1 MISHIRVQELAEKLQ
16 QGEPVYLVDVRQP
29 WESELCQLPESL
41 LIPLAELPG
50 RLSEVQPPEGAM
62 VVVYCHHGV
71 RSMSGA
77 SILQEAGFPNVASL
91 VGGIDAWSQRVDP
104 KVPRY

>member
-1 MISHIRVQELAEKLQ
+1 MISYLRVEELAEKLQ

-29 WESELCQLPESL
+29 WENEYCNLPHSI
-41 LIPLAELPG
+41 LIPLPELPM
-50 RLSEVQPPEGAM
+50 RVSEVQPPEGAL

-77 SILQEAGFPNVASL
+77 AILSDAGFPNVASL
-91 VGGIDAWSQRVDP
+91 VGGIDAWSARVDP